1 MNDTGS
7 RWVLAF
13 DAACGKC
20 RAISAVVS
28 DAGAGKLEML
38 PLAHP
43 DVQEWRN
50 ERFGDRAPWVPTLIN
65 ASAGR
70 VRVWTGP
77 AMAVPLLRRLG
88 PRSTVRVIN
97 ALGRLQR
104 AETATTGRTID
115 RKQFLRFGAGAVAA
129 IGLVVA
135 GKTPA
140 FAATEKSDARA
151 WVEANRDRLPET
163 YDAVVGRPM
172 AYRKAIYQASSPQV
186 RSRLWVE
193 QLRRYRAARSDL
205 TKAQVTV
212 LDEALTIASDHTTF
226 DYERSDFS
234 AVISRV
240 DKLSESARTEFGTDA
255 ARDVLATLGPA
266 DNVAQPAD
274 EDFCNCAV
282 IDSYCWG
289 LRHGGNCIVIPVR
302 DCGTLLLYVCDGLC

>member
-1 MNDTGS
+1 MNDAGS

-20 RAISAVVS
+20 RAISAVVA

-43 DVQEWRN
+43 DVQEWRKQ
-50 ERFGDRAPWVPTLIN
+50 RFGDDAPWVPTLIN
-65 ASAGR
+65 ASSGR

-77 AMAVPLLRRLG
+77 AMAAPLLRRLG

-104 AETATTGRTID
+104 AETATDGATLD

-140 FAATEKSDARA
+140 FAASEKSDARA
-151 WVEANRDRLPET
+151 WVEANRDRLPQT
-163 YDAVVGRPM
+163 YDAVVARPM

-193 QLRRYRAARSDL
+193 QLRRYRAARPDL
-205 TKAQVTV
+205 SQSQVAV

-226 DYERSDFS
+226 DFQRSDFS
-234 AVISRV
+234 AVLSRV
-240 DKLSESARTEFGTDA
+240 DKLSESARKAFGTDE
-255 ARDVLATLGPA
+255 ARDVLATLGPP
-266 DNVAQPAD
+266 DGVAQPD
-274 EDFCNCAV
+274 EEFCNCAV
-282 IDSYCWG
+282 VDSYCWG
-289 LRHGGNCIVIPVR
+289 LCHGGNCILIPVP